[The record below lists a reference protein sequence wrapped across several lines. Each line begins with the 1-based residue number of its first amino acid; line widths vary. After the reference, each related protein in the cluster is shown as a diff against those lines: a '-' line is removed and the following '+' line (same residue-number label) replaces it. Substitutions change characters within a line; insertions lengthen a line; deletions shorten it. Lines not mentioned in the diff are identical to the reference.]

1 LELNRTV
8 ENQRRWLEITELMK
22 IGELGYEAEVDVV
35 ELKNMDK
42 ELERVRVEN

>member
-1 LELNRTV
+1 
-8 ENQRRWLEITELMK
+8 LEIKELMK
-22 IGELGYEAEVDVV
+22 IGELGYEIEEGVV